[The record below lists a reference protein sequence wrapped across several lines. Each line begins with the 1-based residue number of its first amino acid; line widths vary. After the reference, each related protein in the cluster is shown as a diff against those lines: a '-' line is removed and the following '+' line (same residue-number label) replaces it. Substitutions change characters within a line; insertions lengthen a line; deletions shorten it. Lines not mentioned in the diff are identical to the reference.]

1 MTSTPSLAE
10 RLGHQTGA
18 RLLIV
23 NADDFGTHHGAN
35 VAIVEGFRHG
45 SLSST
50 SLMVPC
56 PWAAGAAIDTQRAV
70 TDGVSMDVGVH
81 LTLTSEWPKY
91 RWASI
96 IGNPI
101 LRGDDGRMHVSH
113 AEFHRAMAAA
123 GAAGLA
129 AVRAECAAQIEL
141 ALTWG
146 VDVTHLDG
154 HMGVIYSSAE
164 LLDIIIDLAVEY
176 RLPMRMVSPSHERS
190 MGFDCRRPAAERGV
204 LFPDSFV
211 ETYLDARPQHERV
224 LAALRPGVTEILLHP
239 SVASADM
246 FAAFD
251 DAAERVANYEFTL
264 PGGGLQEL
272 VARHWTRL
280 IGFRALRD
288 AQRGDVDY

>member
-1 MTSTPSLAE
+1 VTTAPSLAE
-10 RLGHQTGA
+10 RLGHGSATP
-18 RLLIV
+18 LLIV

-56 PWAAGAAIDTQRAV
+56 PWAAGAAIDTQHAV
-70 TDGVSMDVGVH
+70 AEGITMDVGVH

-96 IGNPI
+96 TGHPV
-101 LRGDDGRMHVSH
+101 LHGHDGRMHVGH
-113 AEFHRAMAAA
+113 AQFHSAVSAA
-123 GAAGLA
+123 GADGMA

-164 LLDIIIDLAVEY
+164 LLDIIIDLAAEY
-176 RLPMRMVSPSHERS
+176 RLPMRMVSPSRERS
-190 MGFDCRRPAAERGV
+190 LGFECRQPAADRGV

-211 ETYLDARPQHERV
+211 ETYLDARPRHERV
-224 LAALRPGVTEILLHP
+224 LASLRPGVTEILLHP
-239 SVASADM
+239 AIHSDDL

-251 DAAERVANYEFTL
+251 DGAERVANYGFTL
-264 PGGGLQEL
+264 PGGGLLEL
-272 VARHWTRL
+272 VHANGIRL
-280 IGFRALRD
+280 VGFRALRD
-288 AQRGDVDY
+288 AQRADD